1 MKKITRLFAFRAM
14 RWKITNPKTL
24 LYLNTALVLIVGL
37 GGAILIDL
45 AVENDSDRVL
55 GYEAVGQ
62 YVYSIASEDS
72 KMYKHDLELYGGER
86 SVLVDEFMRWFAK
99 LWHWKSLAFTVASIT
114 ILISFG
120 FFFVGKHWLS

>member
-99 LWHWKSLAFTVASIT
+99 LWHGKSLAFTVASIT
-114 ILISFG
+114 IFISFG

>member
-1 MKKITRLFAFRAM
+1 MIFRQ
-14 RWKITNPKTL
+14 RTL
-24 LYLNTALVLIVGL
+24 LYLIAAMIFTVGL

-45 AVENDSDRVL
+45 TVENDSDRVL

-86 SVLVDEFMRWFAK
+86 SVLMDEFMRWFAG
-99 LWHWKSLAFTVASIT
+99 LWQGKSLAFTVAAIT
-114 ILISFG
+114 IFISFG
-120 FFFVGKHWLS
+120 FFFVGKHLLS